1 MPDKS
6 AIKGSAK
13 LRAFRREKNTRLKA
27 GLLDYLEEP
36 MNAGR
41 VIADMALTE
50 PTEPAVLPRHI
61 WMYWH
66 DGWENAPDIARLCR
80 QSWIERNPGYAVHAL
95 DYGSLS
101 GFLPDPLVHYEA
113 TKLNS
118 FANRVRLRLLRIHGG
133 VWADATNFCT
143 QPVDPWIADKVSA
156 ARLFA
161 FTLPNAERPIA
172 TWFLAATL
180 QSPLVAAWEELIA
193 LYFEHIQREVRPVHA
208 YFFMPYIFEFA
219 IGQSPYLQSL
229 WDRMPKVPVTDTGL
243 VSGIAKLQLTGQTSS
258 LPPERCAK
266 IAAALTETT
275 MQKLTWKGA
284 MRERSPAALQ
294 VLDMLR
300 VNLGAFDGK
309 VGRFPGFG
317 PA

>member
-6 AIKGSAK
+6 AIKGSVK

-27 GLLDYLEEP
+27 GLLDYLEGP

-80 QSWIERNPGYAVHAL
+80 QSWIERNPGYEVHAL

-101 GFLPDPLVHYEA
+101 GFLRDPLVHYEA
-113 TKLNS
+113 TKLNN
-118 FANRVRLRLLRIHGG
+118 FANQARLRLLRTHGG

-143 QPVDPWIADKVSA
+143 RPIDPWIADKVSA

-180 QSPLVAAWEELIA
+180 
-193 LYFEHIQREVRPVHA
+193 RENRGGAHRNHNA
-208 YFFMPYIFEFA
+208 EA
-219 IGQSPYLQSL
+219 HL
-229 WDRMPKVPVTDTGL
+229 
-243 VSGIAKLQLTGQTSS
+243 
-258 LPPERCAK
+258 ERG
-266 IAAALTETT
+266 E
-275 MQKLTWKGA
+275 
-284 MRERSPAALQ
+284 RERSPAALQ

-300 VNLGAFDGK
+300 VNLGALDGK
-309 VGRFPGFG
+309 TADFLDSGAPEAIRQRAVTWLFFVAIAGKTCNSLQNNRADRNKFKKPW
-317 PA
+317 